1 MKYSK
6 KYLAGVL
13 EARGHISL
21 DPLIVSLRMKG
32 PIPKFMHKQFGG
44 TFYIH
49 ISRQPKKL
57 KKIKRPFFRVV
68 GKSAFL
74 LLSDFEPFLVLQ
86 KRRVGR
92 FLKKSKNKGIYGGVH
107 RNRESS

>member
-1 MKYSK
+1 VKRFNER
-6 KYLAGVL
+6 YLAGVL

-32 PIPKFMHKQFGG
+32 PIPKFLHKQFGG

-49 ISRQPKKL
+49 VYKGKGKK
-57 KKIKRPFFRVV
+57 KPYIKRPFFRVV

-74 LLSDFEPFLVLQ
+74 LLSDFEPYLILAKSRVSRYLQ
-86 KRRVGR
+86 KQAKQRHLR
-92 FLKKSKNKGIYGGVH
+92 KG
-107 RNRESS
+107 S